1 MTARYV
7 PVSIVLEPRES
18 INSKS
23 SQVKS
28 PPLPDS
34 ERLRGGRTE
43 LMIDMGILRVE
54 VIGAKNLMAG
64 DRSGKS
70 DVCSPVF

>member
-18 INSKS
+18 INSRS
-23 SQVKS
+23 THSRS
-28 PPLPDS
+28 RAS
-34 ERLRGGRTE
+34 TMSRG
-43 LMIDMGILRVE
+43 LMVDMGVLRVE

-70 DVCSPVF
+70 DVRAVPFYMHLNQS